1 MGTRDTRTKDK
12 ALRRSGKPPERPGG
26 PPRRQAADSTQR
38 STPHRQAPRP
48 SQRPTQRP
56 APGEVAEVVIG
67 RLDEDGLGVAQLG
80 GHELRVPLALPG
92 ERVEVN
98 LGRRGAG
105 AAYGRLERVL
115 LPSVHRV
122 PSPCRHAG
130 SCVACPLVAMAY
142 EAQLA
147 LKRERV
153 GEAIGRYPRLA
164 GTEVREVWAAP
175 DPLGYRAT
183 AKLSLARTRSGVIV
197 GMNRPGSRMVVDTPA
212 CPVHHP
218 LVNAVAVAVRKEA
231 TRLRLDVFDPE
242 TERGLLRFVVVKV
255 APARRS
261 AMVVLV
267 ASRRDLGTLTRLAK
281 GLEAQ
286 VPEVVS
292 VFGSVNTS
300 DSGMV
305 LGREMFRI
313 LGAPDLF
320 DQVGDVRLR
329 ISPAAFFQV
338 NHAQAARIYAQVR
351 EWAALTKAETAL
363 DLYCG
368 IGPIALHLARDAG
381 RVLGIELV
389 PDAVRDARANAE
401 ANGLGNCSFRAGDAI
416 ELLRSAA
423 GRVERPAVAV
433 VNPPRAGCEP
443 AVLSALAGLRP
454 RALLYVSCN
463 PDTLARDLDLLAGHG
478 FRTAEVQPVDMFPQ
492 TAHVECIAR
501 LAPSGRS

>member
-1 MGTRDTRTKDK
+1 M
-12 ALRRSGKPPERPGG
+12 RRPDLHLG
-26 PPRRQAADSTQR
+26 
-38 STPHRQAPRP
+38 PRP
-48 SQRPTQRP
+48 S
-56 APGEVAEVVIG
+56 PGRLREVVIE
-67 RLDEDGLGVAQLG
+67 RLDGEGLGVARLG
-80 GHELRVPLALPG
+80 GHELRVPLTLPG
-92 ERVEVN
+92 ERVEVS
-98 LGRRGAG
+98 LGRPGAG

-115 LPSVHRV
+115 LPSARRV

-130 SCVACPLVAMAY
+130 SCVACPLIAMAY

-153 GEAIGRYPRLA
+153 SEAIGRYPRLA

-175 DPLGYRAT
+175 EPLGYRAT

-218 LVNAVAVAVRKEA
+218 LVNAVAVAVRKETA
-231 TRLRLDVFDPE
+231 RLRLDVFDPE
-242 TERGLLRFVVVKV
+242 TGRGLLRFVVVKV

-267 ASRRDLGTLTRLAK
+267 ASRRDMGSLTRLAK
-281 GLEAQ
+281 GLEAR

-305 LGREMFRI
+305 LGREVYRI

-320 DQVGDVRLR
+320 DRVGDIRLR

-338 NHAQAARIYAQVR
+338 NHAQAARVYAQVR

-389 PDAVRDARANAE
+389 VDAVRDARASAE
-401 ANGLGNCSFRAGDAI
+401 ANKLGNCSFRAGDAI

-423 GRVERPAVAV
+423 GRAERPAVAV

-443 AVLSALAGLRP
+443 AVLSALAGMRP

-478 FRTAEVQPVDMFPQ
+478 YRTAGVQPVDMFPQ

-501 LAPSGRS
+501 LAPSGRP